1 MWAEKMW
8 GPCSY
13 FICAI
18 TQLLL
23 TKKNHQGSLGR
34 GELVFLSAVVVAFP
48 KMGKKVRIRQV
59 QETRMI
65 CDTKMSRILM
75 ILVSIPINLQLGT
88 ASNSYAN
95 SSEVGIL
102 LKDETKI
109 VTTAQALT
117 TTLIVFWL

>member
-1 MWAEKMW
+1 M
-8 GPCSY
+8 
-13 FICAI
+13 
-18 TQLLL
+18 
-23 TKKNHQGSLGR
+23 
-34 GELVFLSAVVVAFP
+34 SAVVVAFP

-88 ASNSYAN
+88 ASNSYPN
-95 SSEVGIL
+95 SEVGIL

-109 VTTAQALT
+109 VTLLHNTSLAT
-117 TTLIVFWL
+117 KLIVFRL